1 MIRFITK
8 RLLLMAP
15 ILLGSTLFIFV
26 ILRVAPGD
34 PVDRIV
40 GPNVTKEVY
49 ENIRI
54 NHGLDKS
61 IAEQYVVFLK
71 NLSKGDLGNSILQRR
86 PVIQVVKERIGITLK
101 IGSAAL
107 LLSFLLAI
115 PIGTFA
121 AIYPGKPLDY
131 LLMTF
136 SMIGISM
143 PTFWFASLL
152 LYFLSYRFRLFP
164 ISGYETW
171 QHYIL
176 PVVALGMT
184 DAATSARMVR
194 SSMLEVLG
202 LDYIR
207 TARAKGVSEK
217 TIIFVHALKNALQ
230 PIITLLGMKIGW
242 LFGGSAIVEIVFSIP
257 GIGLLLVDSI
267 FARDYPVV
275 QGTMLIL
282 VVFIMIGNLLADVI
296 HAIVDP
302 RITFD

>member
-1 MIRFITK
+1 
-8 RLLLMAP
+8 MAP

>member
-1 MIRFITK
+1 
-8 RLLLMAP
+8 MAP

-115 PIGTFA
+115 PIGIFA

>member
-1 MIRFITK
+1 
-8 RLLLMAP
+8 MAP

-207 TARAKGVSEK
+207 TARVKGVSEK

>member
-1 MIRFITK
+1 
-8 RLLLMAP
+8 MAP

-194 SSMLEVLG
+194 SSMLEVLD

>member
-1 MIRFITK
+1 
-8 RLLLMAP
+8 MAP

-86 PVIQVVKERIGITLK
+86 PAIQVVKERIGITLK

-115 PIGTFA
+115 PIGIFA

-207 TARAKGVSEK
+207 TARVKGVSEK

>member
-1 MIRFITK
+1 
-8 RLLLMAP
+8 MAP

-115 PIGTFA
+115 PIGIFA

-207 TARAKGVSEK
+207 TARVKGVSEK

>member
-207 TARAKGVSEK
+207 TARVKGVSEK